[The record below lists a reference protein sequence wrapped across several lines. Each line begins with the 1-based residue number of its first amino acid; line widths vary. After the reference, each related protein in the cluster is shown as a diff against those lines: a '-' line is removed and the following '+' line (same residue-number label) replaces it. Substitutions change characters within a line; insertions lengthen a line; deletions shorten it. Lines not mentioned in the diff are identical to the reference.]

1 MKPKLFKKK
10 NKKFQI
16 TSPQILP
23 IIVRGHLNESF
34 VAEMMNPIR
43 TCLFPSYF
51 SNYAVL
57 ILIAASIV
65 SQLSHISKI
74 ILMTLITGKLV
85 FYKINYCR
93 DQQYNNFI

>member
-1 MKPKLFKKK
+1 MV
-10 NKKFQI
+10 

-23 IIVRGHLNESF
+23 ITVRGHSNESF
-34 VAEMMNPIR
+34 VTEIMNPIR
-43 TCLFPSYF
+43 TCIFPSYF

-74 ILMTLITGKLV
+74 ILMTLITGK
-85 FYKINYCR
+85 
-93 DQQYNNFI
+93 FIFKKKLITSN